1 MLYLYVEVLVSTH
14 NKIILTLYAP
24 FLALQKVTS
33 EKHELSLA
41 LLPFF
46 ITFHL
51 LITSETIIISTI
63 RVFVAFFFFI
73 INPAPTHTNGVQ
85 ILCQATQFLA
95 LLQDSNM

>member
-46 ITFHL
+46 NH
-51 LITSETIIISTI
+51 IS
-63 RVFVAFFFFI
+63 
-73 INPAPTHTNGVQ
+73 PANY
-85 ILCQATQFLA
+85 F
-95 LLQDSNM
+95 